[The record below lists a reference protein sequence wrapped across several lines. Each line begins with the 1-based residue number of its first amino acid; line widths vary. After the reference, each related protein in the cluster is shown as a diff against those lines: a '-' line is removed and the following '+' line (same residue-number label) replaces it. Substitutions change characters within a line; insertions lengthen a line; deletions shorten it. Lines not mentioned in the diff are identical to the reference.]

1 MASATSISPLTV
13 RSTFR
18 IFQEM
23 RTRGVSTMKDML
35 WMGLFFVAYL
45 LLVWVILPR
54 LGVPT

>member
-1 MASATSISPLTV
+1 LTADPI
-13 RSTFR
+13 FR

-23 RTRGVSTMKDML
+23 QTRRTKTMKDML
-35 WMGLFFVAYL
+35 WMGLFFAAYL